1 MQVGLTLDGKDAMA
15 TENRQQNRYEHQ
27 LEVKS
32 FLQNQFNQRHWE
44 FTLPHGYGNE
54 TYKAESQ
61 WDTFFV
67 KLGSPVANYEAM
79 ASLGL
84 SPQVITAGS
93 LADGTSIL
101 VQPFLPGRIPNRQD
115 FHIFLEQIAAM
126 IGKMHHS
133 DLMRN
138 TLSAPFSEQYGQL
151 GLRALAH
158 VQQRWARF
166 KSLVPAQ
173 AAWVDEKIA
182 WLASQLRE
190 LQGSGTV
197 ASHNDICNANWMIT
211 PEGRIYI
218 IDLDAMSI
226 DDPAADLGAILWW
239 YYPPGLRKRFIEHA
253 GFSFDKPLRSRM
265 RLRMAIHCLHIIL
278 PRAGSYDQFTPAQFP
293 QALADFKAVVSGE
306 ENPQGYN

>member
-1 MQVGLTLDGKDAMA
+1 MV
-15 TENRQQNRYEHQ
+15 TENRHQNRSEHQ

-32 FLQNQFNQRHWE
+32 FLQKQFNQRHWK
-44 FTLPHGYGNE
+44 FALPHSYGNE
-54 TYKAESQ
+54 TYIAESQ
-61 WDTFFV
+61 CGTFFV

-93 LADGTSIL
+93 LADGTPIL
-101 VQPFLPGRIPNRQD
+101 VQPFLLGRIPNRQD
-115 FHIFLEQIAAM
+115 FHIFLEQIAGM

-138 TLSAPFSEQYGQL
+138 TLPAPFSEHYGQL
-151 GLRALAH
+151 GLQALAN

-173 AAWVDEKIA
+173 SAWVDEKIA
-182 WLASQLRE
+182 WLAKQLRE
-190 LQGSGTV
+190 LQGSWAV
-197 ASHNDICNANWMIT
+197 ASHNDICNANWIIT
-211 PEGRIYI
+211 PEGHIYI

-253 GFSFDKPLRSRM
+253 RSTFDESLRYRM
-265 RLRMAIHCLHIIL
+265 RLRMAIHCLHIII
-278 PRAGSYDQFTPAQFP
+278 PRDQSFDQFMPAHFP
-293 QALADFKAVVSGE
+293 QALVDFKAVVCGE

>member
-15 TENRQQNRYEHQ
+15 TENRQQSRYEHQ

-32 FLQNQFNQRHWE
+32 FLQKQFNQRHWE

-54 TYKAESQ
+54 TYIAKSQ
-61 WDTFFV
+61 CGTFFI

-101 VQPFLPGRIPNRQD
+101 VQPFLQGRIPNRQD
-115 FHIFLEQIAAM
+115 FHHLLEQIARM
-126 IGKMHHS
+126 IGRMHHS

-138 TLSAPFSEQYGQL
+138 TLPAPSSEQYGQL
-151 GLRALAH
+151 GLQFLSQ
-158 VQQRWARF
+158 VKQRWDRF
-166 KSLVPAQ
+166 KALVPAQ
-173 AAWVDEKIA
+173 VTWVDEKIA
-182 WLASQLRE
+182 WLADQLRE

-197 ASHNDICNANWMIT
+197 ASHNDICNANWIIT
-211 PEGRIYI
+211 PEEQIYI

-239 YYPPGLRKRFIEHA
+239 YYPPGLRKSFIEHA
-253 GFSFDKPLRSRM
+253 GYSFDEPLQHRM
-265 RLRMAIHCLHIIL
+265 RLRMVIHCLHIII
-278 PRAGSYDQFTPAQFP
+278 PRDQSYDQFIPAHFP
-293 QALADFKAVVSGE
+293 QALADFKAVVCGKD
-306 ENPQGYN
+306 NPQGYN

>member
-1 MQVGLTLDGKDAMA
+1 MHM
-15 TENRQQNRYEHQ
+15 ENWQQNRLEHQ
-27 LEVKS
+27 LEVRS
-32 FLQNQFNQRHWE
+32 FLQKQFTQRHWE
-44 FTLPHGYGNE
+44 FTLPHSYGNE
-54 TYKAESQ
+54 TYIAKSQ
-61 WDTFFV
+61 CGTFFV
-67 KLGSPVANYEAM
+67 KLGSPVAKYEAM

-101 VQPFLPGRIPNRQD
+101 VQPFLQGRIPNRQD
-115 FHIFLEQIAAM
+115 FHIFLEQIAGM

-138 TLSAPFSEQYGQL
+138 TLPAPRSEQYGQL
-151 GLRALAH
+151 GLQFLSH

-166 KSLVPAQ
+166 KPLVPAQ
-173 AAWVDEKIA
+173 AHWVDEKIA
-182 WLASQLRE
+182 WLADQLNVQ
-190 LQGSGTV
+190 QGSGTV

-211 PEGRIYI
+211 PEEHIYI

-239 YYPPGLRKRFIEHA
+239 YYPPGLRKRFIAHA
-253 GFSFDKPLRSRM
+253 GYSLDEPLQHRM

-278 PRAGSYDQFTPAQFP
+278 PRDRSYDQFVPAHFP
-293 QALADFKAVVSGE
+293 QALADFKAVVSGK